1 MIRPT
6 IINDGNI
13 IVRDRTEIRAVFIA
27 QSQFGDQ
34 FPVLMICAGVP
45 IQIAVFKSRDEAKA
59 YVADVCKQAGIEMRS
74 RTLQRN

>member
-27 QSQFGDQ
+27 QSGDQ
-34 FPVLMICAGVP
+34 FPVWMICAGVP

-74 RTLQRN
+74 AAE